1 MNNAIIAGASSIG
14 REALIDTLL
23 YDAVNSDK
31 PVIYIKNRVNNQFS
45 GRFATDIEMG
55 QAGNRG
61 FVIDLNNM
69 VGSVNL
75 FKGLALDT
83 IPEYILEIM
92 SSYISVD
99 NTMEDFI
106 LIWLDKVFDA
116 LKISKPK
123 EKFRLKNLE
132 KYTFDWLKNKY
143 SDFLKQR
150 IITQSDYQNYMTD
163 WQRISGVYQMQ
174 MMKYTSFSRKIK
186 TNGLARLLSG
196 RLTIKNIY
204 DNKMI
209 LLVNLSEGVKSKE
222 SKILLSLILKRLLVE
237 ETKNKISSVCMFEDI
252 NLKECAKE
260 LLLLLQTSHAKGS
273 LGNVFFTEPNIS
285 WWLDNSSNVS
295 EHPANYCNAFFVFK
309 QNVPNSLK
317 YWSALSGAT
326 KKIEVSHNRAPM
338 SSVYRLDP
346 CSWTSIIFGHR
357 MVYSGN
363 STKEVDTYRV
373 EEQEI
378 DNLDD
383 KSCITILKMSEY
395 IYNRKVKWI

>member
-1 MNNAIIAGASSIG
+1 MGLLNSLASINSSCTIEIKDGNYIDVSNSGFLGLSQKTSSINMNNAIIAGASSIG

-123 EKFRLKNLE
+123 EK
-132 KYTFDWLKNKY
+132 
-143 SDFLKQR
+143 
-150 IITQSDYQNYMTD
+150 I
-163 WQRISGVYQMQ
+163 
-174 MMKYTSFSRKIK
+174 
-186 TNGLARLLSG
+186 G
-196 RLTIKNIY
+196 RASCRER
-204 DNKMI
+204 
-209 LLVNLSEGVKSKE
+209 V
-222 SKILLSLILKRLLVE
+222 SLR
-237 ETKNKISSVCMFEDI
+237 
-252 NLKECAKE
+252 
-260 LLLLLQTSHAKGS
+260 
-273 LGNVFFTEPNIS
+273 
-285 WWLDNSSNVS
+285 
-295 EHPANYCNAFFVFK
+295 
-309 QNVPNSLK
+309 
-317 YWSALSGAT
+317 
-326 KKIEVSHNRAPM
+326 
-338 SSVYRLDP
+338 
-346 CSWTSIIFGHR
+346 
-357 MVYSGN
+357 
-363 STKEVDTYRV
+363 
-373 EEQEI
+373 
-378 DNLDD
+378 
-383 KSCITILKMSEY
+383 
-395 IYNRKVKWI
+395 